1 VVERAATARR
11 RYLDESMVV
20 LEQTREGKRLVERR
34 PREPVALAGVL
45 FLALAL
51 LPLVSEGSV
60 TTLRVVTALALGM
73 GASLCFFL
81 GLPLKRRLPLP
92 ERASVQ
98 KLRLSG
104 TSNIEGYAVE
114 ALLPNGAHRIVL
126 SGPDPGRVLGD
137 ALALSGELGVPLEP
151 GWGIS
156 REDLS
161 LFRSPVGAPLLVQP
175 FVVNHRIV
183 PDQAIGA
190 GTALWAAAF
199 IPSATVV
206 LALSPA
212 RPSLTPT
219 VLALVLPGLT
229 ALFALLVGLWLLG
242 LRETLTLESGGITR
256 RRRWFSSALGVATE
270 TPGVVALRPV
280 SPLGGASRHLLAATR
295 SGPVAFPTD
304 PEAGETL
311 SRYPGAQDRTA
322 GRAAE

>member
-1 VVERAATARR
+1 VVERAATPRR

-20 LEQTREGKRLVERR
+20 LEQTREGKGLVERR

-60 TTLRVVTALALGM
+60 TTLRVVTAVDLGI
-73 GASLCFFL
+73 AAALCFFL
-81 GLPLKRRLPLP
+81 GFPLTRRLPLP

-98 KLRLSG
+98 KLLLSG

-114 ALLPNGAHRIVL
+114 AFLPNGAHRIVL

-137 ALALSGELGVPLEP
+137 ALALSSELDAPLEP
-151 GWGIS
+151 GWGLG
-156 REDLS
+156 REELS
-161 LFRSPVGAPLLVQP
+161 LFKSPAGAPLLLQP
-175 FVVNHRIV
+175 LVVSHRIV

-199 IPSATVV
+199 IPAATVV

-212 RPSLTPT
+212 RPSLSPT
-219 VLALVLPGLT
+219 ALALVLPGLT
-229 ALFALLVGLWLLG
+229 ALFALVVGLWLLG
-242 LRETLTLESGGITR
+242 LRETLTLEAGRITR
-256 RRRWFSSALGVATE
+256 RRRWFSRALGVVTE
-270 TPGVVALRPV
+270 TPDVVALLSV
-280 SPLGGASRHLLAATR
+280 SPLGGPSRHLLAATR
-295 SGPVAFPTD
+295 GGPVAFPSD
-304 PEAGETL
+304 GDAGAAL
-311 SRYPGAQDRTA
+311 SSYSAAQERAA